1 MPRMEHPRDPA
12 ERPAALATLGAIHR
26 AAVRAEWAAAQAAGI
41 EVTVVEAGGLLLGAA
56 PTVAST
62 MFNRA
67 LGVADQPERLDEA
80 RAFFAVHGVS
90 GDIPLDPADVP
101 AGVEPRAR
109 LDAFVAAPGA
119 VRSAPVPG
127 FATRIAGPDEA
138 DAWMNLTVEGNE
150 RPPGTEAIWRAMVP
164 GMASAPGWILVVG
177 ELDGRACAS
186 SSLFVTGD
194 AGWMSWASVLPA
206 ARGLGIQRA
215 MIATRAQLAV
225 ERGCDV
231 VAAWALEAGHSSA
244 NLARSGF
251 SRIGQRAIVRS
262 DALG

>member
-12 ERPAALATLGAIHR
+12 ARPDALAMLGAIHR

-41 EVTVVEAGGLLLGAA
+41 EVTVVEADGLLLGAA
-56 PTVAST
+56 PTVDST

-67 LGVADQPERLDEA
+67 LGVADQPGRLGEA
-80 RAFFAVHGVS
+80 LAFLAAHGVS

-109 LDAFVAAPGA
+109 LDAFVAAPEA
-119 VRSAPVPG
+119 VEPAPVPG
-127 FATRIAGPDEA
+127 FAARIAGPDEA
-138 DAWMNLTVEGNE
+138 DAWMELAIEGNE

-164 GMASAPGWILVVG
+164 GIASTPGWILLIG

-186 SSLFVTGD
+186 SSLFLTGD

-206 ARGLGIQRA
+206 ARGHGIQRA
-215 MIATRAQLAV
+215 MIAARSELAV
-225 ERGCDV
+225 ERGCSV
-231 VAAWALEAGHSSA
+231 VAAWALVGAHSSA

-251 SRIGQRAIVRS
+251 SRIGERAIVRS

>member
-1 MPRMEHPRDPA
+1 MEHPRDPA
-12 ERPAALATLGAIHR
+12 ALPDALAMLGAIHR

-41 EVTVVEAGGLLLGAA
+41 EVSVVEAGGLLFGAA

-67 LGVADQPERLDEA
+67 LGVADQPERLGEA
-80 RAFFAVHGVS
+80 LAFLTVHGVS

-119 VRSAPVPG
+119 IEPAVVPG
-127 FATRIAGPDEA
+127 FATRIVGPDET
-138 DAWMNLTVEGNE
+138 DAWMDLAIEGNE
-150 RPPGTEAIWRAMVP
+150 RPPGTEVIWRAMVP
-164 GMASAPGWILVVG
+164 GIASTPGWILLIG
-177 ELDGRACAS
+177 EQDGRACAS
-186 SSLFVTGD
+186 SSLFLAGD
-194 AGWMSWASVLPA
+194 KGWMSWASVLPA
-206 ARGLGIQRA
+206 ARGHGIQRA
-215 MIATRAQLAV
+215 MIAARAAV
-225 ERGCDV
+225 AMERGCSS
-231 VAAWALEAGHSSA
+231 VAAWALEGGHSST

-262 DALG
+262 DVLG